1 MTGLS
6 EFIFHHNFFSAKFI
20 ESLSVILRNDKYC
33 RKIDLSHNHFKS
45 QDFNEEFFSNLHSNE
60 TMINLDFRNNEGFGF
75 DVKKRIALILL
86 KNVEILKKKKV
97 PVLQSWLDRDTLLL
111 TNKELPILAKG
122 LNIIIEEKL

>member
-1 MTGLS
+1 
-6 EFIFHHNFFSAKFI
+6 
-20 ESLSVILRNDKYC
+20 
-33 RKIDLSHNHFKS
+33 
-45 QDFNEEFFSNLHSNE
+45 
-60 TMINLDFRNNEGFGF
+60 MINLDFRNNEGFGF